1 MAVAWDQFSGQ
12 STAGL
17 TDEDLRGLQDL
28 GKNGVAVET
37 RRAANAGG
45 ASKAPCKRP
54 RAEFRPLHGRRFYKG
69 CRPSIMTT
77 PIATSAASRATGNM
91 SAQTHTRPADSC
103 HSREGAAR
111 ELVVHGRAQHR
122 SAW

>member
-54 RAEFRPLHGRRFYKG
+54 RAEFRPPHGRRLYEGSRPEHYDDDYCYKCG
-69 CRPSIMTT
+69 
-77 PIATSAASRATGNM
+77 
-91 SAQTHTRPADSC
+91 
-103 HSREGAAR
+103 
-111 ELVVHGRAQHR
+111 
-122 SAW
+122 